1 MQRVGKVTG
10 KEFRKWRRNEDITQQ
25 EVADYCNINSCTI
38 SRWEHELI
46 SLNET
51 IYNQIV
57 QFIEKM

>member
-1 MQRVGKVTG
+1 MTG
-10 KEFRKWRRNEDITQQ
+10 QEFRKWRRNEDITQQ

-51 IYNQIV
+51 IYNQIL
-57 QFIEKM
+57 QFIERR